1 MNLRQIEIFH
11 AVYINGSVSAA
22 ARALGVSQP
31 AVSKTLRHAE
41 DTIGFR
47 LFDRRH
53 GRLIP
58 TADARAMFGEVSE
71 IQTKVAALKQTSRN
85 IRLGNGGAL
94 RISALPSL
102 GLGVLPEAVARYLAR
117 HPSVTFDLDTVHH
130 ADVARTLFNQSS
142 DVVIAF
148 EPPAGFPVATRW
160 LGEGELGV
168 LSRRDDLL
176 PPGTQA
182 SERTTLSALSGQ
194 HIISIAQSGPIG
206 EMIAR
211 EMARLEIEVEETIAA
226 RTFYIAAALVRGGVG
241 SALID
246 NFTAQAMAGPG
257 LVFSP
262 LRPALPIDVYAIWLE
277 NRPPSVRMEEFLEII
292 SSMVDQV

>member
-31 AVSKTLRHAE
+31 SVSKTLKHAE
-41 DTIGFR
+41 DNIGFR

-53 GRLIP
+53 GRLLP
-58 TADARAMFGEVSE
+58 TADAKALFGEVSE
-71 IQTKVAALKQTSRN
+71 IQTRIAALKQTSRN

-94 RISALPSL
+94 RVSALPSL
-102 GLGVLPEAVARYLAR
+102 GLGVLPEAVARYLER
-117 HPSVTFDLDTVHH
+117 HPSATFDLDTMHH
-130 ADVARTLFNQSS
+130 ADVARMLFDQSS

-148 EPPAGFPVATRW
+148 EPPVGLPVATRW

-168 LSRRDDLL
+168 LSRKGD
-176 PPGTQA
+176 PPPAA
-182 SERTTLSALSGQ
+182 SHAGERKALSALSGMP
-194 HIISIAQSGPIG
+194 IISIAQSGPIG
-206 EMIAR
+206 EIIAR
-211 EMARLEIEVEETIAA
+211 EMARLEIEVQETISA
-226 RTFYIAAALVRGGVG
+226 RTFYVAAALVRCGVG

-262 LRPALPIDVYAIWLE
+262 LRPALAIDVHAIWLE
-277 NRPPSVRMEEFLEII
+277 NRPPSVRMEEFLDII
-292 SSMVDQV
+292 GSLINQP